1 MASTRAP
8 NSSFVSARFRSLFL
22 GTRDHDAELSFE
34 WTIPPGVW
42 TMDNVLSLF
51 IEMRLRSSWRREETY
66 EKHMPLILVQRKSY
80 EYRIP
85 RRVVSTDERYANINI
100 DRSMKMTM
108 KTILEKSPGR

>member
-1 MASTRAP
+1 
-8 NSSFVSARFRSLFL
+8 
-22 GTRDHDAELSFE
+22 
-34 WTIPPGVW
+34 
-42 TMDNVLSLF
+42 MDNSTGCVDDGQRFVPFYRNEAKKQL
-51 IEMRLRSSWRREETY
+51 RREETY

-108 KTILEKSPGR
+108 KRILEKSPGR